1 VAVNFIGRKL
11 EYTKKTTDLP
21 QVTDKLD
28 HSADKIFR
36 KGTCFSLPNAIL
48 DYDDISTITSCIE
61 ITVCLSLGEI
71 RVCLSLG

>member
-1 VAVNFIGRKL
+1 
-11 EYTKKTTDLP
+11 
-21 QVTDKLD
+21 
-28 HSADKIFR
+28 
-36 KGTCFSLPNAIL
+36 LPNAIL